1 MTVYPKIRGIPEEL
15 RKQNIR
21 EVGRENNLA
30 NKETMLT
37 KEKLGKF
44 TKDKERRDYNTHL
57 AKLIAIEEKVAQKKL
72 DETRRKEAETV
83 RKLEEQGEHKH
94 LQKLL

>member
-1 MTVYPKIRGIPEEL
+1 MTLYPKIRGIPEEL

-30 NKETMLT
+30 NKQTILT

-44 TKDKERRDYNTHL
+44 TKDKER
-57 AKLIAIEEKVAQKKL
+57 
-72 DETRRKEAETV
+72 
-83 RKLEEQGEHKH
+83 
-94 LQKLL
+94 